1 MHPTRLA
8 FLKAELLACSK
19 GRPLE
24 SRWHVAA
31 FRPVLGSNCRYST
44 ESTGSSQQPR
54 KRLHKASRHDQVK
67 EKLQQRQ
74 FLESV
79 LATSTTK
86 REAKSFLSRFQ
97 LQPVDQSNINAP
109 SPAVSKQPRVNLGT
123 LYSSTLKAVENSPVF
138 STQASKDNVTTKWD
152 APLHA
157 AVVKIRDPQLLSD
170 ETLSGV
176 AGTLVQLVKLNVLS
190 IVVVD
195 VSEQVLAN
203 SDVKSEGRRIV
214 EALHSK
220 SVFGARLVDQCFSFA
235 ERDAP
240 SAQADCSKR
249 PELKLQYPSQ
259 LLTPLRNGAIPV
271 VAPFAY
277 SETHQNRRVDANEIV
292 LALAAEFATV
302 DILETTKNVSLD
314 RIIFL
319 DPLGGLKDP
328 RDAGRTQIFVNLAH
342 ESKAIQHHLQEQL
355 SLCKDTSSSS
365 QYLRTV
371 ECLAQCLSRLPPT
384 ASALLTTPDEVAEDF
399 SANNGLSL
407 PEVGTRRKRNPLIHN
422 ILTDK
427 PLVSSSLPAAR
438 LQEHDESSSSRY
450 NTTFFKRGMPITIIP
465 DPAERPW
472 VSGPTTSLRLDADP
486 RIDFSK
492 LVHLIEDSFGRP
504 LDIKHYLDRTKSNIA
519 GIIIAGDYEGGAIL
533 TWEQPFNRP
542 GRPPVPYLDKFAVLR
557 RSQGSGGV
565 ADIVFTAMVRDCFPN
580 GVVWRSRQSNPVNR
594 WYFERAVGTW
604 QIPQSNWTM
613 FWTGDDLDFSRSS
626 IPDPGERWSDFVSV
640 CENIQPSWADQKPA
654 D

>member
-1 MHPTRLA
+1 MRLA
-8 FLKAELLACSK
+8 ILKVEPLAFSK
-19 GRPLE
+19 CRQLADF
-24 SRWHVAA
+24 H
-31 FRPVLGSNCRYST
+31 PVQSSKCVYST
-44 ESTGSSQQPR
+44 ESTTSAQQLR
-54 KRLHKASRHDQVK
+54 KRLHKASRQDQVK
-67 EKLQQRQ
+67 EKIQQRQ

-97 LQPVDQSNINAP
+97 LQPGDRPKISTP
-109 SPAVSKQPRVNLGT
+109 SPAASKQPRVNLGT

-138 STQASKDNVTTKWD
+138 STRTPKGNVTTEWE
-152 APLHA
+152 APLHV
-157 AVVKIRDPQLLSD
+157 AVIKIRDPHQLSD

-176 AGTLVQLVKLNVLS
+176 AGTLVQLVRLNVLS

-195 VSEQVLAN
+195 VSDPAFSN
-203 SDVKSEGRRIV
+203 SDVNSEGRRLV
-214 EALHSK
+214 EALHSQ

-235 ERDAP
+235 ASGSP
-240 SAQADCSKR
+240 NYQADRSKSS
-249 PELKLQYPSQ
+249 ELKLQYPNQ

-271 VAPFAY
+271 VVPFAY
-277 SETHQNRRVDANEIV
+277 SEKHQSRRVDANEIV
-292 LALAAEFATV
+292 LALAAQFAAA
-302 DILETTKNVSLD
+302 DIPLETTKNVSLD

-328 RDAGRTQIFVNLAH
+328 KDAGRTQIFVNLTH
-342 ESKAIQHHLQEQL
+342 EFKAIQHHLQEQL
-355 SLCKDTSSSS
+355 SLGKDTNSSNQS
-365 QYLRTV
+365 LRTLK
-371 ECLAQCLSRLPPT
+371 CLAQCLSLLPPT
-384 ASALLTTPDEVAEDF
+384 ASALLTTPDEAAEDF
-399 SANNGLSL
+399 SAINSASMPG
-407 PEVGTRRKRNPLIHN
+407 VGTRRKRNPLIHN

-438 LQEHDESSSSRY
+438 FQEHDGSSLSRY

-465 DPAERPW
+465 DPTKEPW
-472 VSGPTTSLRLDADP
+472 DSGPTASLRLDSDP
-486 RIDFSK
+486 RIDFPK

-504 LDIKHYLDRTKSNIA
+504 LDVKHYLDRTKSNMA
-519 GIIIAGDYEGGAIL
+519 GIIIAGDYEGGAVL
-533 TWEQPFNRP
+533 TWEQPLNRP
-542 GRPPVPYLDKFAVLR
+542 GRPLVPYLDKFAVLR

-565 ADIVFTAMVRDCFPN
+565 ADILFTAMVRDCFPN
-580 GVVWRSRQSNPVNR
+580 GVVWRSRQTNPVNR

-604 QIPQSNWTM
+604 KIPQSNWTM
-613 FWTGDDLDFSRSS
+613 FWTGNDLDFSRSS

>member
-1 MHPTRLA
+1 MPSLRLA
-8 FLKAELLACSK
+8 LTKAEPLALSK
-19 GRPLE
+19 ARSIPAIHTV
-24 SRWHVAA
+24 R
-31 FRPVLGSNCRYST
+31 RYYAKSA
-44 ESTGSSQQPR
+44 SPSQEP
-54 KRLHKASRHDQVK
+54 KNRLNKASRHDPAR

-97 LQPVDQSNINAP
+97 LQPADQKNPPPVVA
-109 SPAVSKQPRVNLGT
+109 KQPRVNLGT

-138 STQASKDNVTTKWD
+138 STKALDKNTPTKWES
-152 APLHA
+152 PLHVA
-157 AVVKIRDPQLLSD
+157 IVKIRDPQLLSD
-170 ETLSGV
+170 ETLSRV

-195 VSEQVLAN
+195 VSEQELSN
-203 SDVKSEGRRIV
+203 SDVNFQGRRLV
-214 EALHSK
+214 EALHSR
-220 SVFGARLVDQCFSFA
+220 SVFGARLVDQCFIHT
-235 ERDAP
+235 EGGCTQPKLR
-240 SAQADCSKR
+240 
-249 PELKLQYPSQ
+249 LQYPDQ

-271 VAPFAY
+271 ISPFAY
-277 SETHQNRRVDANEIV
+277 SEIQQNRRADANDIV
-292 LALAAEFATV
+292 LALTAAFAAA
-302 DILETTKNVSLD
+302 DISLETTENVSLD

-328 RDAGRTQIFVNLAH
+328 KDGGRTQIFVNLAN
-342 ESKAIQHHLQEQL
+342 ESEAIQRHLQQQL
-355 SLCKDTSSSS
+355 SGNEAISSN

-371 ECLAQCLSRLPPT
+371 DCLAQCLALLPPT
-384 ASALLTTPDEVAEDF
+384 ASALLTTPDEAAEDF
-399 SANNGLSL
+399 SASPGPSL
-407 PEVGTRRKRNPLIHN
+407 AGVGTRRKRNPLIHN

-427 PLVSSSLPAAR
+427 PLVSSSLPPGR
-438 LQEHDESSSSRY
+438 LQELGSPSSSRY
-450 NTTFFKRGMPITIIP
+450 NTTFFKRGMPVTIIP
-465 DPAERPW
+465 DPAKEPW
-472 VSGPTTSLRLDADP
+472 TSISTTPPRLDSDP
-486 RIDFSK
+486 RIDFPK

-504 LDIKHYLDRTKSNIA
+504 LDIEHYLDRTKSNIA

-533 TWEQPFNRP
+533 TWEQPANRP
-542 GRPPVPYLDKFAVLR
+542 DRPPVPYLDKFAVLR

-565 ADIVFTAMVRDCFPN
+565 ADIVFTAMVRDCFPD
-580 GVVWRSRQSNPVNR
+580 GVVWRSRQTNPVNR

-613 FWTGDDLDFSRSS
+613 FWTGDDLDFTRSTLR
-626 IPDPGERWSDFVSV
+626 DPGQRWSDFVSV